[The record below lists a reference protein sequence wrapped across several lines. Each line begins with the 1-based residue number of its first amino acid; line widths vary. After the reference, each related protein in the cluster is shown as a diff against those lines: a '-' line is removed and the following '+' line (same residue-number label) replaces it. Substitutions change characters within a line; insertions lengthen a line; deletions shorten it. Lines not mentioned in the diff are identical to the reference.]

1 MKYKTKLLADRFAGV
16 LSQWPGVECVT
27 VNEAAMQDILD
38 PYFALTLDVFVTA
51 PVPDAEQRCAV
62 YGDEVVAFETSG
74 LNAKDRFLVGDI
86 PVRLEY
92 KTNKKIEETVSI
104 ADSNVDDLWLIKDAG
119 TYGFYRLANGEVI
132 FSRTKWIDDI
142 RKRLGN
148 IGDSFWIEMR
158 GAVQSKMEH
167 FLSDLGAAF
176 FQGDRFHYLLA
187 SAGFI
192 KTACLVLFC
201 VNRRFEPSHRVY
213 YKQVLELPVLPTSF
227 AAQLENFLDDGADV
241 PMERRF
247 NLAKLIARG
256 IVAL

>member
-1 MKYKTKLLADRFAGV
+1 MKYKTKLLADRFAGI

-38 PYFALTLDVFVTA
+38 PYFALILDVFISA
-51 PVPDAEQRCAV
+51 SIPDPDRRRAV
-62 YGDEVVAFETSG
+62 YGDDVVAFETSG
-74 LNAKDRFLVGDI
+74 LNAKDRFLIGDI

-92 KTNKKIEETVSI
+92 KPTGKVEETVSI
-104 ADSNVDDLWLIKDAG
+104 ADTKMDNLWLIKDSG
-119 TYGFYRLANGEVI
+119 TYGFYRLANGEII
-132 FSRTKWIDDI
+132 FSRSNWINDI

-201 VNRRFEPSHRVY
+201 INRRFEPSHRVY
-213 YKQVLELPVLPTSF
+213 YKQVLELPVLPESF
-227 AAQLENFLDDGADV
+227 NAQLENFLDDGAEV
-241 PMERRF
+241 PMERRY

-256 IVAL
+256 VVAL